1 MEAETKAPRVKLPIR
16 EALGR
21 GFRCKCP
28 RCGEGAL
35 FRRWLAF
42 HERCPSCNLLYQR
55 NFGDIWMF
63 TNIMDRVPLLLGI
76 AAIYFGFRTTNVV
89 EGTIFLV
96 LLAGPMIATMRN
108 RQGLALALDYLWRV
122 YLRDPTDEIHG
133 GHELSKSEAMAL
145 AETNRA

>member
-1 MEAETKAPRVKLPIR
+1 MKLPIR
-16 EALGR
+16 QALGR

-35 FRRWLAF
+35 FRRFVAF
-42 HERCPSCNLLYQR
+42 HERCPACHLLYQR

-76 AAIYFGFRTTNVV
+76 GALYFGFRSTSLAT
-89 EGTIFLV
+89 GALFLV

-133 GHELSKSEAMAL
+133 GHELSKSEALAL
-145 AETNRA
+145 AEP